1 MSRLDQQA
9 AQDLRRA
16 DPRDEALAA
25 EYTGEHRSEHMPPG
39 SAARAKAGA
48 SSTKTTASKH
58 GGPVLPEHP
67 DEILGLP
74 AGLGDLQAWI
84 TGLMTYPSLPMAGFT
99 AWAVGAYFAM
109 ASVRIDSRRGLG
121 VNEQFMALAPTGYR
135 SEERRVGNRCV
146 STG

>member
-25 EYTGEHRSEHMPPG
+25 EYTGEHRSETSPPG

-58 GGPVLPEHP
+58 GSPVLPAHP

-74 AGLGDLQAWI
+74 AGVGDLKAWI
-84 TGLMTYPSLPMAGFT
+84 PVLMNDPSLPLEGFT
-99 AWAVGAYFAM
+99 PWAVGDPFPM
-109 ASVRIDSRRGLG
+109 ASERHETVRGL
-121 VNEQFMALAPTGYR
+121 R
-135 SEERRVGNRCV
+135 
-146 STG
+146 

>member
-25 EYTGEHRSEHMPPG
+25 EYTGEHRSETSPPG

-84 TGLMTYPSLPMAGFT
+84 TGLMTYPSLPMAGFP
-99 AWAVGAYFAM
+99 AWAEIGR
-109 ASVRIDSRRGLG
+109 ASCGG
-121 VNEQFMALAPTGYR
+121 
-135 SEERRVGNRCV
+135 RVCQ
-146 STG
+146 

>member
-25 EYTGEHRSEHMPPG
+25 EYTGEHRSETSPPG

-74 AGLGDLQAWI
+74 AELGELTARI
-84 TGLMTYPSLPMAGFT
+84 TALMTYHRFHGRGFH
-99 AWAVGAYFAM
+99 AA
-109 ASVRIDSRRGLG
+109 
-121 VNEQFMALAPTGYR
+121 
-135 SEERRVGNRCV
+135 RVGLPYPWR
-146 STG
+146 TG